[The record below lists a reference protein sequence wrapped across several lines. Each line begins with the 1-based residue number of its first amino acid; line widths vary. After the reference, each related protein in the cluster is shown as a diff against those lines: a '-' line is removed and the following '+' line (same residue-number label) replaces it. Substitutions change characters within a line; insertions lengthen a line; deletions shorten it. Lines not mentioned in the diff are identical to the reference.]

1 MQSDKGEKDAR
12 GAREREMVLV
22 QQYLARHK
30 SPFAAY
36 MALQR
41 ALLRRYLLRGG
52 TEELWCVRIAPAF
65 RRRYAPVFAAA
76 ARASLLN

>member
-1 MQSDKGEKDAR
+1 MI
-12 GAREREMVLV
+12 LV
-22 QQYLARHK
+22 QQYLARYG

-41 ALLRRYLLRGG
+41 ALLRHFLLRGG
-52 TEELWCVRIAPAF
+52 TEEMWCTRIAPAF

-76 ARASLLN
+76 ARAALIR